1 MVWVRQYQ
9 GMSGK
14 QHSLCAGG
22 PGGREH
28 NAQNAPN
35 KQYANQLSQRHG
47 GDGRHSNVCSA
58 HHIGVVPFI
67 KKEPAV
73 LVLLGFAMIA
83 VFMVLI
89 MTKKLTPVL
98 ALIIVPTVFGLFA
111 GAGLGIGDMV
121 MDSMKS
127 MTSTAALLMFAIIYF
142 GLMIDVGL
150 FDPLVRFILRK
161 LGNDPAK
168 VVLGTALL
176 AAAVSLD
183 GDGSTTFILTTAA
196 MLPIYLR
203 LKMSPVVLTCVAG
216 LANGTMNIVP
226 WGGPTARAA
235 TALKIDVNDV
245 FVPMIPSLIAG
256 LAVVLAFAWLLG
268 LQERNRL
275 RATQP
280 EIWGTPST
288 AEPFTT
294 DAFDG
299 GSSAGGSRTGG
310 SGSAP
315 VPAAGGPGGLSLEG
329 SSVAVLERTE
339 TLVDDSD
346 TAMADTALDP
356 NRKTLRPKLQWFN
369 LGLTV
374 AVMGMLIA
382 DLVPLPYVFMVG
394 SAIALLVNFPKVKD
408 QGAQLVAHAPSI
420 VAVVSMVMA
429 AAVLTGVLTG
439 TGMVEAMSAWLVQI
453 IPSDM
458 GPLMAVI
465 TGVLSIPMTFFM
477 SNDAFYFG
485 VLPVLAETAGHYGIS
500 AADMARASITG
511 QPFHMQSPLVP
522 AILLLV
528 SLAKVD
534 LGDHHK
540 KVLWRSA
547 VVSLVML
554 GVGML
559 TGAIGIG

>member
-1 MVWVRQYQ
+1 M
-9 GMSGK
+9 
-14 QHSLCAGG
+14 
-22 PGGREH
+22 
-28 NAQNAPN
+28 
-35 KQYANQLSQRHG
+35 
-47 GDGRHSNVCSA
+47 
-58 HHIGVVPFI
+58 

-121 MDSMKS
+121 LDSMKS

-168 VVLGTALL
+168 VVLGTAVL

-196 MLPIYLR
+196 MLPVYLR

-216 LANGTMNIVP
+216 LANGTMNILP

-235 TALKIDVNDV
+235 SALNLSVSDV

-256 LAVVLAFAWLLG
+256 LVVVFVFAWLLG

-275 RATQP
+275 RATAP
-280 EIWGTPST
+280 EIWDSAGT
-288 AEPFTT
+288 
-294 DAFDG
+294 FDG
-299 GSSAGGSRTGG
+299 GTPDGGTATGGSRTGRFGFGRPG
-310 SGSAP
+310 STPAGG
-315 VPAAGGPGGLSLEG
+315 VPAAGG

-339 TLVDDSD
+339 DLVDERDS
-346 TAMADTALDP
+346 AMADTALDP
-356 NRKTLRPKLQWFN
+356 NRATLRPKLQWFN

-374 AVMGMLIA
+374 AIMALLIA
-382 DLVPLPYVFMVG
+382 DLVPLPFVFMVG
-394 SAIALLVNFPKVKD
+394 SAIALLVNFPNLKD
-408 QGAQLVAHAPSI
+408 QSAQLVAHAPSI

-429 AAVLTGVLTG
+429 AAVLTGVLNG
-439 TGMVEAMSAWLVQI
+439 TGMVTAMSEWLVAI

-458 GPLMAVI
+458 GPFMAVI

-485 VLPVLAETAGHYGIS
+485 VLPVLSETAGHYGIS

-511 QPFHMQSPLVP
+511 QPFHLQSPLVP

-540 KVLWRSA
+540 KVLWRTA

-554 GVGML
+554 ATGVL

>member
-1 MVWVRQYQ
+1 
-9 GMSGK
+9 
-14 QHSLCAGG
+14 
-22 PGGREH
+22 
-28 NAQNAPN
+28 
-35 KQYANQLSQRHG
+35 
-47 GDGRHSNVCSA
+47 
-58 HHIGVVPFI
+58 
-67 KKEPAV
+67 V
-73 LVLLGFAMIA
+73 LVILGFAMIA

-111 GAGLGIGDMV
+111 GAGLGIGTMV

-150 FDPLVRFILRK
+150 FDPLVKFILRK

-168 VVLGTALL
+168 VVLGTAIL

-196 MLPIYLR
+196 MLPVYLR

-216 LANGTMNIVP
+216 LANGTMNILP

-245 FVPMIPSLIAG
+245 FVPMIPSLVAG
-256 LAVVLAFAWLLG
+256 LVVVFAFSWLLG

-275 RATQP
+275 RATAP
-280 EIWGTPST
+280 EIWGVPGT
-288 AEPFTT
+288 AEE
-294 DAFDG
+294 FDG
-299 GSSAGGSRTGG
+299 GASAGASGTGT
-310 SGSAP
+310 SGTGRKGNTPAP
-315 VPAAGGPGGLSLEG
+315 SGAAPAGG
-329 SSVAVLERTE
+329 SVAVLERTE
-339 TLVDDSD
+339 TLVDDNDS
-346 TAMADTALDP
+346 AMADTALDP
-356 NRKTLRPKLQWFN
+356 NRSTLRPKLFWFN
-369 LGLTV
+369 LALTV
-374 AVMGMLIA
+374 AVMVV
-382 DLVPLPYVFMVG
+382 LVANVIPLPFVFMVG
-394 SAIALLVNFPKVKD
+394 AAIALLVNFPKVKD
-408 QGAQLVAHAPSI
+408 QGAQLIAHAPSI

-429 AAVLTGVLTG
+429 AAVLTGVLKG

-453 IPSDM
+453 IPTSM
-458 GPLMAVI
+458 GPFMAVI

-485 VLPVLAETAGHYGIS
+485 VLPVLSETAAHYGVG
-500 AADMARASITG
+500 AADMARGSITG
-511 QPFHMQSPLVP
+511 QPFHLQSPLVP

-540 KVLWRSA
+540 KVLWRTA
-547 VVSLVML
+547 VISLVML

>member
-1 MVWVRQYQ
+1 M
-9 GMSGK
+9 
-14 QHSLCAGG
+14 
-22 PGGREH
+22 
-28 NAQNAPN
+28 
-35 KQYANQLSQRHG
+35 
-47 GDGRHSNVCSA
+47 
-58 HHIGVVPFI
+58 
-67 KKEPAV
+67 

-111 GAGLGIGDMV
+111 GAGLGIGPMV
-121 MDSMKS
+121 LDSMKS

-168 VVLGTALL
+168 VVLGTAIL

-196 MLPIYLR
+196 MLPVYLR

-216 LANGTMNIVP
+216 LANGTMNILP

-235 TALKIDVNDV
+235 SALKIDVNEV
-245 FVPMIPSLIAG
+245 FVPMVPSLIAG
-256 LAVVLAFAWLLG
+256 LVVVFVFAWLLG

-275 RATQP
+275 RTVAP
-280 EIWGTPST
+280 EIW
-288 AEPFTT
+288 AEGVE
-294 DAFDG
+294 FDG
-299 GSSAGGSRTGG
+299 GSSTGRTGTTPTGTTRTGTTRTGTTPAGGVPTTGG
-310 SGSAP
+310 
-315 VPAAGGPGGLSLEG
+315 G

-339 TLVDDSD
+339 DLVDEHDS
-346 TAMADTALDP
+346 AMADTALDP
-356 NRKTLRPKLQWFN
+356 NRKTLRPKLFWFN

-374 AVMGMLIA
+374 AVMVT
-382 DLVPLPYVFMVG
+382 LVANIIPLPFVFMVA
-394 SAIALLVNFPKVKD
+394 SAVALLVNFPKVKD
-408 QGAQLVAHAPSI
+408 QGAQLIAHAPSI

-429 AAVLTGVLTG
+429 AAVLTGVLNG
-439 TGMVEAMSAWLVQI
+439 TGMVKAMSEWLVAI
-453 IPSDM
+453 IPADM
-458 GPLMAVI
+458 GPFMAVI

-485 VLPVLAETAGHYGIS
+485 VLPVLSETAAHYGVG

-511 QPFHMQSPLVP
+511 QPFHLQSPLVP

-540 KVLWRSA
+540 KVLWRTA
-547 VVSLVML
+547 VISLVML
-554 GVGML
+554 GVGVL

>member
-1 MVWVRQYQ
+1 M
-9 GMSGK
+9 
-14 QHSLCAGG
+14 
-22 PGGREH
+22 
-28 NAQNAPN
+28 
-35 KQYANQLSQRHG
+35 
-47 GDGRHSNVCSA
+47 
-58 HHIGVVPFI
+58 
-67 KKEPAV
+67 

-121 MDSMKS
+121 MESMKS

-168 VVLGTALL
+168 VVLGTAIL

-235 TALKIDVNDV
+235 SALNIDVNDV
-245 FVPMIPSLIAG
+245 FVPMIPSLLAG
-256 LAVVLAFAWLLG
+256 ITVVFAFAWLLG

-280 EIWGTPST
+280 EIWGVPDT
-288 AEPFTT
+288 AE
-294 DAFDG
+294 AFDG
-299 GSSAGGSRTGG
+299 GIHPSGGAVGAGTGRG
-310 SGSAP
+310 RKGTN
-315 VPAAGGPGGLSLEG
+315 PGGAAPAVGS

-339 TLVDDSD
+339 DLVDAHD

-356 NRKTLRPKLQWFN
+356 NRSTLRPKLQWFN

-394 SAIALLVNFPKVKD
+394 SAIALLVNFPNVKD
-408 QGAQLVAHAPSI
+408 QGAQLVAHSSSI

-429 AAVLTGVLTG
+429 ASVLTGVLTG

-453 IPSDM
+453 IPSSM

-485 VLPVLAETAGHYGIS
+485 VLPVLSETAGHYGIS
-500 AADMARASITG
+500 AAEMARASITG

-554 GVGML
+554 GIGML

>member
-1 MVWVRQYQ
+1 M
-9 GMSGK
+9 
-14 QHSLCAGG
+14 
-22 PGGREH
+22 
-28 NAQNAPN
+28 
-35 KQYANQLSQRHG
+35 
-47 GDGRHSNVCSA
+47 
-58 HHIGVVPFI
+58 
-67 KKEPAV
+67 
-73 LVLLGFAMIA
+73 LVILGFAMIA

-121 MDSMKS
+121 LDSMKS

-150 FDPLVRFILRK
+150 FDPLVKFILRK

-245 FVPMIPSLIAG
+245 FVPMLPSLIG
-256 LAVVLAFAWLLG
+256 GIVVVLAFAWILG

-280 EIWGTPST
+280 EIWGVPDT
-288 AEPFTT
+288 AEG
-294 DAFDG
+294 FDG
-299 GSSAGGSRTGG
+299 GTTAGGSGTGASAGRGRTGG
-310 SGSAP
+310 T
-315 VPAAGGPGGLSLEG
+315 PGGAAPAG
-329 SSVAVLERTE
+329 SGDGSVAVLERTE
-339 TLVDDSD
+339 TLVDEHD

-356 NRKTLRPKLQWFN
+356 NRSTLRPKLFWFN
-369 LGLTV
+369 LALTV

-429 AAVLTGVLTG
+429 ASVLTGVLTG

-453 IPSDM
+453 IPSSM
-458 GPLMAVI
+458 GPLMGVI
-465 TGVLSIPMTFFM
+465 TGLLSIPMTFFM

-485 VLPVLAETAGHYGIS
+485 VLPVLSETAAHYGIS
-500 AADMARASITG
+500 AAEMARASITG

-540 KVLWRSA
+540 KVLWRAA

-554 GVGML
+554 GIGML

>member
-1 MVWVRQYQ
+1 M
-9 GMSGK
+9 
-14 QHSLCAGG
+14 
-22 PGGREH
+22 
-28 NAQNAPN
+28 
-35 KQYANQLSQRHG
+35 
-47 GDGRHSNVCSA
+47 
-58 HHIGVVPFI
+58 
-67 KKEPAV
+67 
-73 LVLLGFAMIA
+73 LVILGFAMIA

-121 MDSMKS
+121 LDSMKS

-150 FDPLVRFILRK
+150 FDPLVKFILRK

-245 FVPMIPSLIAG
+245 FVPMIPSLIG
-256 LAVVLAFAWLLG
+256 GIVVVLVFAWILG

-275 RATQP
+275 RSTQP
-280 EIWGTPST
+280 EIWGVPDT
-288 AEPFTT
+288 AAE
-294 DAFDG
+294 FDG
-299 GSSAGGSRTGG
+299 GAPDGPAAGSGAGRGSKGNTPGGAAPAGGSVDGG
-310 SGSAP
+310 
-315 VPAAGGPGGLSLEG
+315 
-329 SSVAVLERTE
+329 SVAVLERTE
-339 TLVDDSD
+339 TLVDDHD
-346 TAMADTALDP
+346 AAMADTALDP
-356 NRKTLRPKLQWFN
+356 NRSTLRPKLFWFN

-374 AVMGMLIA
+374 AVMAMLIA

-408 QGAQLVAHAPSI
+408 QGAQLVAHSSSI

-429 AAVLTGVLTG
+429 ASVLTGVLTG

-453 IPSDM
+453 IPSSM

-465 TGVLSIPMTFFM
+465 TGLLSIPMTFFM

-485 VLPVLAETAGHYGIS
+485 VLPVLSETAAHYGIG
-500 AADMARASITG
+500 AAEMARASITG

-540 KVLWRSA
+540 KVLWRAA

-554 GVGML
+554 GIGML

>member
-1 MVWVRQYQ
+1 MCRC
-9 GMSGK
+9 S
-14 QHSLCAGG
+14 HS
-22 PGGREH
+22 
-28 NAQNAPN
+28 
-35 KQYANQLSQRHG
+35 
-47 GDGRHSNVCSA
+47 
-58 HHIGVVPFI
+58 
-67 KKEPAV
+67 KEPAV

-121 MDSMKS
+121 MESMKS

-168 VVLGTALL
+168 VVLGTAIL

-235 TALKIDVNDV
+235 SALNIDVNDV
-245 FVPMIPSLIAG
+245 FVPMIPSLLAG
-256 LAVVLAFAWLLG
+256 ITVVFAFAWLLG

-280 EIWGTPST
+280 EIWGVPDT
-288 AEPFTT
+288 AE
-294 DAFDG
+294 AFDADKP
-299 GSSAGGSRTGG
+299 AGGAGTGRG
-310 SGSAP
+310 RKGTN
-315 VPAAGGPGGLSLEG
+315 PGGAAPAVGS

-339 TLVDDSD
+339 DLVDDHD

-394 SAIALLVNFPKVKD
+394 SAIALLVNFPNVKD
-408 QGAQLVAHAPSI
+408 QAAQIVAHAPSV

-453 IPSDM
+453 IPSSM

-485 VLPVLAETAGHYGIS
+485 VLPVLSETAGHYGIS
-500 AADMARASITG
+500 AAEMARASITG

-554 GVGML
+554 GIGML

>member
-1 MVWVRQYQ
+1 M
-9 GMSGK
+9 
-14 QHSLCAGG
+14 
-22 PGGREH
+22 
-28 NAQNAPN
+28 
-35 KQYANQLSQRHG
+35 
-47 GDGRHSNVCSA
+47 
-58 HHIGVVPFI
+58 
-67 KKEPAV
+67 

-111 GAGLGIGDMV
+111 GAGLGIGPMV

-150 FDPLVRFILRK
+150 FDPLVKFILRK

-168 VVLGTALL
+168 VVLGTAIL

-196 MLPIYLR
+196 MLPVYLR

-216 LANGTMNIVP
+216 LANGTMNILP

-235 TALKIDVNDV
+235 TALKLDVNDV
-245 FVPMIPSLIAG
+245 FVPMVPSLIVG
-256 LAVVLAFAWLLG
+256 LIVVLVFSWLLG

-275 RATQP
+275 RTTAP
-280 EIWGTPST
+280 EIWGDVADPS
-288 AEPFTT
+288 E
-294 DAFDG
+294 AFDDGTGRG
-299 GSSAGGSRTGG
+299 GALAAASGTGSGSGSGKGRFGFGRTAGKPGTGGG
-310 SGSAP
+310 SG
-315 VPAAGGPGGLSLEG
+315 
-329 SSVAVLERTE
+329 VAVLERPE
-339 TLVDDSD
+339 TLVDDHD

-356 NRKTLRPKLQWFN
+356 NRTTLRPKLFWFN

-374 AVMGMLIA
+374 AVMVTLVANI
-382 DLVPLPYVFMVG
+382 VPLPFVFMVG

-408 QGAQLVAHAPSI
+408 QGAQLIAHAPSI

-429 AAVLTGVLTG
+429 AAVLTGVLNG
-439 TGMVEAMSAWLVQI
+439 TGMVKAMSEWLVQI
-453 IPSDM
+453 IPADM
-458 GPLMAVI
+458 GPFMAVI
-465 TGVLSIPMTFFM
+465 TGLLSIPMTFFM

-485 VLPVLAETAGHYGIS
+485 VLPVLSETAAHYGVG

-511 QPFHMQSPLVP
+511 QPFHLQSPLVP

-540 KVLWRSA
+540 KVLWRTA
-547 VVSLVML
+547 VISIVML
-554 GVGML
+554 AVGVL

>member
-1 MVWVRQYQ
+1 M
-9 GMSGK
+9 
-14 QHSLCAGG
+14 
-22 PGGREH
+22 
-28 NAQNAPN
+28 
-35 KQYANQLSQRHG
+35 
-47 GDGRHSNVCSA
+47 
-58 HHIGVVPFI
+58 
-67 KKEPAV
+67 

-235 TALKIDVNDV
+235 SALKIDVNEV
-245 FVPMIPSLIAG
+245 FVPMIPSLAAG
-256 LAVVLAFAWLLG
+256 LAVVLVFAWVLG

-280 EIWGTPST
+280 EIWGVPDT
-288 AEPFTT
+288 AEG
-294 DAFDG
+294 FDG
-299 GSSAGGSRTGG
+299 GTPAGGSGTGRGRKGTGPAGAAPAVGG
-310 SGSAP
+310 SG
-315 VPAAGGPGGLSLEG
+315 
-329 SSVAVLERTE
+329 VAVLERTE
-339 TLVDDSD
+339 ALVDEND

-369 LGLTV
+369 LALTV

-394 SAIALLVNFPKVKD
+394 SAIALLVNFPHVKD
-408 QGAQLVAHAPSI
+408 QATQIVAHAPSI

-429 AAVLTGVLTG
+429 AAVLTGVLKG

-453 IPSDM
+453 IPSNM

-465 TGVLSIPMTFFM
+465 TGLLSIPMTFFM

-485 VLPVLAETAGHYGIS
+485 VLPVLSETAAHYGIS
-500 AADMARASITG
+500 GAEMARASITG

-540 KVLWRSA
+540 KVLWRAA

-554 GVGML
+554 GIGML

>member
-1 MVWVRQYQ
+1 M
-9 GMSGK
+9 
-14 QHSLCAGG
+14 
-22 PGGREH
+22 
-28 NAQNAPN
+28 
-35 KQYANQLSQRHG
+35 
-47 GDGRHSNVCSA
+47 
-58 HHIGVVPFI
+58 
-67 KKEPAV
+67 

-111 GAGLGIGDMV
+111 GAGLGIGPMV

-168 VVLGTALL
+168 VVLGTAIL

-196 MLPIYLR
+196 MLPVYLR

-216 LANGTMNIVP
+216 LANGTMNILP

-235 TALKIDVNDV
+235 TALNLDVNDV

-256 LAVVLAFAWLLG
+256 LVVVFAFSWLLG

-275 RATQP
+275 RAVAP
-280 EIWGTPST
+280 EIWSVPDS
-288 AEPFTT
+288 AESLV
-294 DAFDG
+294 DGDG
-299 GSSAGGSRTGG
+299 GTAAGSGNGGSTRTAGKPGTGG
-310 SGSAP
+310 
-315 VPAAGGPGGLSLEG
+315 AG
-329 SSVAVLERTE
+329 VAVLDRTE
-339 TLVDDSD
+339 TLVDDRDS
-346 TAMADTALDP
+346 AMADTALDP
-356 NRKTLRPKLQWFN
+356 NRATLRPKLFWFN

-374 AVMGMLIA
+374 AVMVT
-382 DLVPLPYVFMVG
+382 LVANIIPLPFVFMVG

-408 QGAQLVAHAPSI
+408 QAAQLIAHAPSI

-429 AAVLTGVLTG
+429 AAVLTGVLNG
-439 TGMVEAMSAWLVQI
+439 TGMVKAMSEWLVAI
-453 IPSDM
+453 IPADM
-458 GPLMAVI
+458 GPFMAVI

-485 VLPVLAETAGHYGIS
+485 VLPVLSETAGHYGVG

-511 QPFHMQSPLVP
+511 QPFHLQSPLVP

-540 KVLWRSA
+540 KVLWRTA
-547 VVSLVML
+547 VISLVML
-554 GVGML
+554 GVGVL

>member
-1 MVWVRQYQ
+1 M
-9 GMSGK
+9 
-14 QHSLCAGG
+14 
-22 PGGREH
+22 
-28 NAQNAPN
+28 
-35 KQYANQLSQRHG
+35 
-47 GDGRHSNVCSA
+47 
-58 HHIGVVPFI
+58 
-67 KKEPAV
+67 

-98 ALIIVPTVFGLFA
+98 ALIIVPTIFGLFA
-111 GAGLGIGDMV
+111 GAGLGIGPMV

-168 VVLGTALL
+168 VVVGTAIL

-196 MLPIYLR
+196 MLPVYLR

-216 LANGTMNIVP
+216 LANGTMNILP

-235 TALKIDVNDV
+235 TALKLDVNDV
-245 FVPMIPSLIAG
+245 FVPMVPSLIAG
-256 LAVVLAFAWLLG
+256 LVVVLVFSWLLG

-275 RATQP
+275 RTVAP
-280 EIWGTPST
+280 EIWGDGGTFEGGT
-288 AEPFTT
+288 
-294 DAFDG
+294 FDG
-299 GSSAGGSRTGG
+299 GSAPTGG
-310 SGSAP
+310 TGRRASGGKGSTP
-315 VPAAGGPGGLSLEG
+315 PAGLPTGGG
-329 SSVAVLERTE
+329 SVAVLERTE
-339 TLVDDSD
+339 VLVDDHD

-356 NRKTLRPKLQWFN
+356 NRKTLRPKLFWFN

-374 AVMGMLIA
+374 AVMGT
-382 DLVPLPYVFMVG
+382 LVANIIPLPFVFMVG
-394 SAIALLVNFPKVKD
+394 SAIALLVNFPKVKE
-408 QGAQLVAHAPSI
+408 QGAQLIAHAPSI

-429 AAVLTGVLTG
+429 AAVLTGVLNG
-439 TGMVEAMSAWLVQI
+439 TGMVKAMSEWLVQI
-453 IPSDM
+453 IPADM
-458 GPLMAVI
+458 GPFMAII

-485 VLPVLAETAGHYGIS
+485 VLPVLSETAAHYGVS

-511 QPFHMQSPLVP
+511 QPFHLQSPLVP

-528 SLAKVD
+528 SLANVD

-540 KVLWRSA
+540 KVLWRTG
-547 VVSLVML
+547 VISLVML
-554 GVGML
+554 AVGVL

>member
-1 MVWVRQYQ
+1 M
-9 GMSGK
+9 
-14 QHSLCAGG
+14 
-22 PGGREH
+22 
-28 NAQNAPN
+28 
-35 KQYANQLSQRHG
+35 
-47 GDGRHSNVCSA
+47 
-58 HHIGVVPFI
+58 
-67 KKEPAV
+67 

-111 GAGLGIGDMV
+111 GAGLGIGPMV

-150 FDPLVRFILRK
+150 FDPLVKFILRK

-168 VVLGTALL
+168 VVLGTAIL

-196 MLPIYLR
+196 MLPVYLR

-216 LANGTMNIVP
+216 LANGTMNILP

-235 TALKIDVNDV
+235 TALKLDVNDV
-245 FVPMIPSLIAG
+245 FVPMVPSLIVG
-256 LAVVLAFAWLLG
+256 LIVVLVFSWLLG

-275 RATQP
+275 RTVAP
-280 EIWGTPST
+280 GIWGDVADPS
-288 AEPFTT
+288 E
-294 DAFDG
+294 AFDG
-299 GSSAGGSRTGG
+299 GNGRGGAVAAGSSASGSGKGGSRTAGKPGTGG
-310 SGSAP
+310 G
-315 VPAAGGPGGLSLEG
+315 AG
-329 SSVAVLERTE
+329 VVVLERTE
-339 TLVDDSD
+339 ELVDEHD

-356 NRKTLRPKLQWFN
+356 NRATLRPKLFWFN
-369 LGLTV
+369 LALTV
-374 AVMGMLIA
+374 AVMVTLVANI
-382 DLVPLPYVFMVG
+382 VPLPFVFMVG

-408 QGAQLVAHAPSI
+408 QGAQLIAHAPSI

-429 AAVLTGVLTG
+429 AAVLTGVLNG
-439 TGMVEAMSAWLVQI
+439 TGMVKAMSEWLVQI
-453 IPSDM
+453 IPADM
-458 GPLMAVI
+458 GPFMAVI
-465 TGVLSIPMTFFM
+465 TGLLSIPMTFFM

-485 VLPVLAETAGHYGIS
+485 VLPVLSETAAHYGVG

-511 QPFHMQSPLVP
+511 QPFHLQSPLVP

-528 SLAKVD
+528 SLAKVE

-540 KVLWRSA
+540 KVLWRTA
-547 VVSLVML
+547 VISIVML
-554 GVGML
+554 AVGVL

>member
-1 MVWVRQYQ
+1 M
-9 GMSGK
+9 
-14 QHSLCAGG
+14 
-22 PGGREH
+22 
-28 NAQNAPN
+28 
-35 KQYANQLSQRHG
+35 
-47 GDGRHSNVCSA
+47 
-58 HHIGVVPFI
+58 
-67 KKEPAV
+67 
-73 LVLLGFAMIA
+73 LVILGFAMIA

-121 MDSMKS
+121 LDSMKS

-150 FDPLVRFILRK
+150 FDPLVKFILRK

-235 TALKIDVNDV
+235 TALEIDVNDV

-256 LAVVLAFAWLLG
+256 VAVVLAFAWLLG

-280 EIWGTPST
+280 EIWGVPDT
-288 AEPFTT
+288 AEN
-294 DAFDG
+294 FDG
-299 GSSAGGSRTGG
+299 GASAGSTGGGSGTGRGRTGG
-310 SGSAP
+310 TAGVNAP
-315 VPAAGGPGGLSLEG
+315 AGAAPATGGLSPEG
-329 SSVAVLERTE
+329 SSVAVLDRPED
-339 TLVDDSD
+339 LVDDSD

-356 NRKTLRPKLQWFN
+356 NRSTLRPKLFWFN
-369 LGLTV
+369 LALTV

-408 QGAQLVAHAPSI
+408 QGTQLVAHAPSI

-429 AAVLTGVLTG
+429 ASVLTGVLTG

-453 IPSDM
+453 IPSSM
-458 GPLMAVI
+458 GPFMAVI

-485 VLPVLAETAGHYGIS
+485 VLPVLSETAAHYGIS
-500 AADMARASITG
+500 AAEMARASITG

-554 GVGML
+554 GIGML

>member
-1 MVWVRQYQ
+1 M
-9 GMSGK
+9 
-14 QHSLCAGG
+14 
-22 PGGREH
+22 
-28 NAQNAPN
+28 
-35 KQYANQLSQRHG
+35 
-47 GDGRHSNVCSA
+47 
-58 HHIGVVPFI
+58 
-67 KKEPAV
+67 

-245 FVPMIPSLIAG
+245 FVPMLPSLLAG
-256 LAVVLAFAWLLG
+256 IAVVLAFAWLLG
-268 LQERNRL
+268 IQERNRL

-280 EIWGTPST
+280 EIWGVPDT
-288 AEPFTT
+288 AE
-294 DAFDG
+294 AFDG
-299 GSSAGGSRTGG
+299 GTSAGGSRTGSSG
-310 SGSAP
+310 SGRPGSGRGPAP
-315 VPAAGGPGGLSLEG
+315 VPATGGPGVGNSP
-329 SSVAVLERTE
+329 VAVLERTE

-356 NRKTLRPKLQWFN
+356 NRKTLRPRLQWFN

-394 SAIALLVNFPKVKD
+394 SAIALLVNFPHVKD

-485 VLPVLAETAGHYGIS
+485 VLPVLSETAAHYGIS
-500 AADMARASITG
+500 AAEMARASITG

-554 GVGML
+554 AVGML
-559 TGAIGIG
+559 TGAIGVG

>member
-1 MVWVRQYQ
+1 
-9 GMSGK
+9 
-14 QHSLCAGG
+14 
-22 PGGREH
+22 
-28 NAQNAPN
+28 
-35 KQYANQLSQRHG
+35 
-47 GDGRHSNVCSA
+47 
-58 HHIGVVPFI
+58 
-67 KKEPAV
+67 
-73 LVLLGFAMIA
+73 MIA

-89 MTKKLTPVL
+89 MTKKMTPVL

-121 MDSMKS
+121 LDSMKS

-235 TALKIDVNDV
+235 SALKIDVNEV

-256 LAVVLAFAWLLG
+256 LAVVLVFAWVLG

-275 RATQP
+275 RATAP
-280 EIWGTPST
+280 EIWGVPDT
-288 AEPFTT
+288 AEE
-294 DAFDG
+294 FDG
-299 GSSAGGSRTGG
+299 GTSGGRPAGGSGRGRNG
-310 SGSAP
+310 SGTAP
-315 VPAAGGPGGLSLEG
+315 VPATEGPVVGGSL
-329 SSVAVLERTE
+329 AVLERTE

-394 SAIALLVNFPKVKD
+394 SAIALLVNFPHVKD
-408 QGAQLVAHAPSI
+408 QGAQLVAHAQSI

-485 VLPVLAETAGHYGIS
+485 VLPVLSETAAHYGIS
-500 AADMARASITG
+500 AAEMARASITG

>member
-1 MVWVRQYQ
+1 M
-9 GMSGK
+9 
-14 QHSLCAGG
+14 
-22 PGGREH
+22 
-28 NAQNAPN
+28 
-35 KQYANQLSQRHG
+35 
-47 GDGRHSNVCSA
+47 
-58 HHIGVVPFI
+58 
-67 KKEPAV
+67 

-235 TALKIDVNDV
+235 SALKIDVNEV
-245 FVPMIPSLIAG
+245 FVPMIPSLAAG
-256 LAVVLAFAWLLG
+256 LAVVLVFAWVLG

-280 EIWGTPST
+280 EIWGVPDT
-288 AEPFTT
+288 AE
-294 DAFDG
+294 AFDG
-299 GSSAGGSRTGG
+299 GTPASGTGSGTG
-310 SGSAP
+310 SGSG
-315 VPAAGGPGGLSLEG
+315 AGTFRSGAGRKGNNPGGAAPAVAG
-329 SSVAVLERTE
+329 SAGSGVAVLERTE
-339 TLVDDSD
+339 TPVDEDN
-346 TAMADTALDP
+346 TAMAGTALDP
-356 NRKTLRPKLQWFN
+356 NRTTLRPRLQWFN
-369 LGLTV
+369 LALTV

-394 SAIALLVNFPKVKD
+394 SAIALLVNFPHVKD
-408 QGAQLVAHAPSI
+408 QAAQIVAHAPSI

-453 IPSDM
+453 IPSSM

-465 TGVLSIPMTFFM
+465 TGLLSIPMTFFM

-485 VLPVLAETAGHYGIS
+485 VLPVLSETAAHYGIS
-500 AADMARASITG
+500 GAEMARASITG

-540 KVLWRSA
+540 KVLWRAA

-554 GVGML
+554 GIGVL

>member
-1 MVWVRQYQ
+1 M
-9 GMSGK
+9 
-14 QHSLCAGG
+14 
-22 PGGREH
+22 
-28 NAQNAPN
+28 
-35 KQYANQLSQRHG
+35 
-47 GDGRHSNVCSA
+47 
-58 HHIGVVPFI
+58 
-67 KKEPAV
+67 

-121 MDSMKS
+121 LDSMKS

-150 FDPLVRFILRK
+150 FDPLVKFILRK

-168 VVLGTALL
+168 VVLGTAIL

-196 MLPIYLR
+196 MLPVYLR

-216 LANGTMNIVP
+216 LANGTMNILP

-235 TALKIDVNDV
+235 TALHLDVNDV

-256 LAVVLAFAWLLG
+256 LVVVFAFSWLLG

-275 RATQP
+275 RATEP
-280 EIWGTPST
+280 EIWGVPDSP
-288 AEPFTT
+288 E
-294 DAFDG
+294 AFDG
-299 GSSAGGSRTGG
+299 GTTAGGSGTGRSG
-310 SGSAP
+310 SGT
-315 VPAAGGPGGLSLEG
+315 PASGTPAVGGFPAG

-339 TLVDDSD
+339 TLVDDHDS
-346 TAMADTALDP
+346 AMADTALDP
-356 NRKTLRPKLQWFN
+356 NRSTLRPKLIWFN
-369 LGLTV
+369 LVLTI
-374 AVMGMLIA
+374 AVMVMLVA
-382 DLVPLPYVFMVG
+382 DLVPLPFVFMVG
-394 SAIALLVNFPKVKD
+394 SAIALVVNFPNVKE
-408 QGAQLVAHAPSI
+408 QGAQLIAHAPSI

-453 IPSDM
+453 IPSSM
-458 GPLMAVI
+458 GPFMAVI

-485 VLPVLAETAGHYGIS
+485 VLPVLSETAGHYGIS
-500 AADMARASITG
+500 AAEMARASITG
-511 QPFHMQSPLVP
+511 QPFHLQSPLVP

-540 KVLWRSA
+540 KVLWRTA
-547 VVSLVML
+547 VISLVML

>member
-1 MVWVRQYQ
+1 M
-9 GMSGK
+9 
-14 QHSLCAGG
+14 
-22 PGGREH
+22 
-28 NAQNAPN
+28 
-35 KQYANQLSQRHG
+35 
-47 GDGRHSNVCSA
+47 
-58 HHIGVVPFI
+58 
-67 KKEPAV
+67 

-83 VFMVLI
+83 VFMALI

-127 MTSTAALLMFAIIYF
+127 MTSTAALLMFAIVYF

-150 FDPLVRFILRK
+150 FDPLVKFILRK

-168 VVLGTALL
+168 VVLGTAIL

-196 MLPIYLR
+196 MLPVYLR

-216 LANGTMNIVP
+216 LANGTMNILP

-245 FVPMIPSLIAG
+245 FVPMVPSLIAG
-256 LAVVLAFAWLLG
+256 LLVVFAFAWVLG

-275 RATQP
+275 RATAP
-280 EIWGTPST
+280 EIWGEL
-288 AEPFTT
+288 ADLD

-299 GSSAGGSRTGG
+299 GTGTRADGGTSRGGAGARPSGGGSSGNGG
-310 SGSAP
+310 
-315 VPAAGGPGGLSLEG
+315 
-329 SSVAVLERTE
+329 VAVLERTE
-339 TLVDDSD
+339 LLVDDHD

-356 NRKTLRPKLQWFN
+356 NRPTLRPKLFWFN
-369 LGLTV
+369 LGLTA
-374 AVMGMLIA
+374 AVMVMLVL

-408 QGAQLVAHAPSI
+408 QGAQLIAHAPSI

-429 AAVLTGVLTG
+429 AAVLTGVLNG
-439 TGMVEAMSAWLVQI
+439 TGMVKEMSAWLVQI
-453 IPSDM
+453 IPTELGPFM
-458 GPLMAVI
+458 GVI
-465 TGVLSIPMTFFM
+465 TGLLSIPMTFFM

-485 VLPVLAETAGHYGIS
+485 VLPVLSETAAHYGVG

-528 SLAKVD
+528 SLSKVE

-547 VVSLVML
+547 VVSVVML

>member
-1 MVWVRQYQ
+1 M
-9 GMSGK
+9 
-14 QHSLCAGG
+14 
-22 PGGREH
+22 
-28 NAQNAPN
+28 
-35 KQYANQLSQRHG
+35 
-47 GDGRHSNVCSA
+47 
-58 HHIGVVPFI
+58 
-67 KKEPAV
+67 

-98 ALIIVPTVFGLFA
+98 ALIIVPTIFGLFA

-235 TALKIDVNDV
+235 SALKIDVNDV

-256 LAVVLAFAWLLG
+256 LAVVLVFAWVLG

-275 RATQP
+275 RTTQP
-280 EIWGTPST
+280 EIWSVPET
-288 AEPFTT
+288 AEG
-294 DAFDG
+294 FDG
-299 GSSAGGSRTGG
+299 GAPAGGGRTGSGRGG
-310 SGSAP
+310 SGRGTAP
-315 VPAAGGPGGLSLEG
+315 VPATNGPAVGGSSGG

-339 TLVDDSD
+339 LLVDDSD

-369 LGLTV
+369 LALTV

-394 SAIALLVNFPKVKD
+394 SAIALLVNFPHVKD

-453 IPSDM
+453 IPSSM

-485 VLPVLAETAGHYGIS
+485 VLPVLSETAAHYGIS
-500 AADMARASITG
+500 AAEMARASITG

-547 VVSLVML
+547 VVALVML
-554 GVGML
+554 AVAVL

>member
-1 MVWVRQYQ
+1 M
-9 GMSGK
+9 
-14 QHSLCAGG
+14 
-22 PGGREH
+22 
-28 NAQNAPN
+28 
-35 KQYANQLSQRHG
+35 
-47 GDGRHSNVCSA
+47 
-58 HHIGVVPFI
+58 
-67 KKEPAV
+67 

-98 ALIIVPTVFGLFA
+98 ALIIVPTIFGLFA
-111 GAGLGIGDMV
+111 GAGLGIGPMV

-150 FDPLVRFILRK
+150 FDPLVKFILRK

-168 VVLGTALL
+168 VVLGTAIL

-196 MLPIYLR
+196 MLPVYLR

-216 LANGTMNIVP
+216 LANGTMNILP

-235 TALKIDVNDV
+235 TALKLDVNDV
-245 FVPMIPSLIAG
+245 FVPMVPSLIVG
-256 LAVVLAFAWLLG
+256 LIVVLVFSWLLG

-275 RATQP
+275 RTTAP
-280 EIWGTPST
+280 EIWGDVANPS
-288 AEPFTT
+288 

-299 GSSAGGSRTGG
+299 GTGRGGSAATGAGTGG
-310 SGSAP
+310 SGVSKGRFGFGRTAP
-315 VPAAGGPGGLSLEG
+315 KPVTGGGAG
-329 SSVAVLERTE
+329 VAVLERTE
-339 TLVDDSD
+339 ELVDDHD

-356 NRKTLRPKLQWFN
+356 NRTTLRPKLFWFN

-374 AVMGMLIA
+374 AVMVTLVANI
-382 DLVPLPYVFMVG
+382 VPLPFVFMVG

-408 QGAQLVAHAPSI
+408 QGAQLIAHAPSI

-429 AAVLTGVLTG
+429 AAVLTGVLNG
-439 TGMVEAMSAWLVQI
+439 TGMVKAMSEWLVQI
-453 IPSDM
+453 IPADM
-458 GPLMAVI
+458 GPFMAVI

-485 VLPVLAETAGHYGIS
+485 VLPVLSETAAHYGVG

-511 QPFHMQSPLVP
+511 QPFHLQSPLVP

-540 KVLWRSA
+540 KVLWRTA
-547 VVSLVML
+547 VISIVML
-554 GVGML
+554 AVGVL
-559 TGAIGIG
+559 TGAIGMG

>member
-1 MVWVRQYQ
+1 M
-9 GMSGK
+9 
-14 QHSLCAGG
+14 
-22 PGGREH
+22 
-28 NAQNAPN
+28 
-35 KQYANQLSQRHG
+35 
-47 GDGRHSNVCSA
+47 
-58 HHIGVVPFI
+58 
-67 KKEPAV
+67 

-235 TALKIDVNDV
+235 SALKIDVNEV
-245 FVPMIPSLIAG
+245 FVPMIPSLAAG
-256 LAVVLAFAWLLG
+256 LAVVLVFAWVLG

-280 EIWGTPST
+280 EIWGVPDT
-288 AEPFTT
+288 AE
-294 DAFDG
+294 AFDG
-299 GSSAGGSRTGG
+299 GT
-310 SGSAP
+310 
-315 VPAAGGPGGLSLEG
+315 PAAGTGSGTFRSGAGRKGNNPGGAAPAVDGSAG

-339 TLVDDSD
+339 TLVDEDH
-346 TAMADTALDP
+346 TAMAGTALDP
-356 NRKTLRPKLQWFN
+356 NRTTLRPKLQWFN
-369 LGLTV
+369 LALTV

-394 SAIALLVNFPKVKD
+394 SAIALLVNFPDVKD
-408 QGAQLVAHAPSI
+408 QAAQIVAHAPSI

-453 IPSDM
+453 IPSSM

-465 TGVLSIPMTFFM
+465 TGLLSIPMTFFM

-485 VLPVLAETAGHYGIS
+485 VLPVLSETAAHYGIS
-500 AADMARASITG
+500 GAEMARASITG

-540 KVLWRSA
+540 KVLWRAA

-554 GVGML
+554 GIGVL

>member
-1 MVWVRQYQ
+1 M
-9 GMSGK
+9 
-14 QHSLCAGG
+14 
-22 PGGREH
+22 
-28 NAQNAPN
+28 
-35 KQYANQLSQRHG
+35 
-47 GDGRHSNVCSA
+47 
-58 HHIGVVPFI
+58 
-67 KKEPAV
+67 

-235 TALKIDVNDV
+235 SALKIDVNDV

-256 LAVVLAFAWLLG
+256 LAIVLVFAWVLG

-275 RATQP
+275 RATEP
-280 EIWGTPST
+280 EIWGVPSS
-288 AEPFTT
+288 AEPFTS

-299 GSSAGGSRTGG
+299 GTTAGGSRTSRGG
-310 SGSAP
+310 SGRSGSAP
-315 VPAAGGPGGLSLEG
+315 VPATGGPAVGGAAP
-329 SSVAVLERTE
+329 VAGVALLERPE
-339 TLVDDSD
+339 EHVDDSA
-346 TAMADTALDP
+346 AMAGTALDP

-394 SAIALLVNFPKVKD
+394 SAIALLVNFPHVKD
-408 QGAQLVAHAPSI
+408 QAAQIVAHAPSI

-453 IPSDM
+453 IPSSM

-485 VLPVLAETAGHYGIS
+485 VLPVLSETAAHYGIS
-500 AADMARASITG
+500 SAEMARASITG

-540 KVLWRSA
+540 KVLWRAA

-554 GVGML
+554 AVGML

>member
-1 MVWVRQYQ
+1 M
-9 GMSGK
+9 
-14 QHSLCAGG
+14 
-22 PGGREH
+22 
-28 NAQNAPN
+28 
-35 KQYANQLSQRHG
+35 
-47 GDGRHSNVCSA
+47 
-58 HHIGVVPFI
+58 
-67 KKEPAV
+67 

-121 MDSMKS
+121 MESMKS

-168 VVLGTALL
+168 VVLGTAIL

-235 TALKIDVNDV
+235 SALNIDVNDV
-245 FVPMIPSLIAG
+245 FVPMIPSLLAG
-256 LAVVLAFAWLLG
+256 IVVVFAFAWLLG

-280 EIWGTPST
+280 EIWGVPDT
-288 AEPFTT
+288 AE
-294 DAFDG
+294 AFDG
-299 GSSAGGSRTGG
+299 GKPAGGAGTGRG
-310 SGSAP
+310 RNGTS
-315 VPAAGGPGGLSLEG
+315 PGGAAPAVGS

-339 TLVDDSD
+339 DLVDEHD

-394 SAIALLVNFPKVKD
+394 SAIALLVNFPNVKD
-408 QGAQLVAHAPSI
+408 QAAQIVAHAPSV

-453 IPSDM
+453 IPSSM

-485 VLPVLAETAGHYGIS
+485 VLPVLSETAGHYGIS
-500 AADMARASITG
+500 AAEMARASITG

-554 GVGML
+554 GIGML

>member
-1 MVWVRQYQ
+1 M
-9 GMSGK
+9 
-14 QHSLCAGG
+14 
-22 PGGREH
+22 
-28 NAQNAPN
+28 
-35 KQYANQLSQRHG
+35 
-47 GDGRHSNVCSA
+47 
-58 HHIGVVPFI
+58 
-67 KKEPAV
+67 

-83 VFMVLI
+83 VFMALI

-127 MTSTAALLMFAIIYF
+127 MTSTAALLMFAIVYF

-150 FDPLVRFILRK
+150 FDPLVKFIIRK

-168 VVLGTALL
+168 VVLGTAIL

-196 MLPIYLR
+196 MLPVYLR

-216 LANGTMNIVP
+216 LANGTMNILP

-245 FVPMIPSLIAG
+245 FVPMVPSLIAG
-256 LAVVLAFAWLLG
+256 LVVVFAFAWILG
-268 LQERNRL
+268 IQERNRL
-275 RATQP
+275 RSTAP
-280 EIWGTPST
+280 EIWGEL
-288 AEPFTT
+288 ADLD

-299 GSSAGGSRTGG
+299 GAGT
-310 SGSAP
+310 
-315 VPAAGGPGGLSLEG
+315 PAAGGTSRGGSARPAG
-329 SSVAVLERTE
+329 TGVSGARPSGNGGVAVLERKETE
-339 TLVDDSD
+339 LLVDDHD

-356 NRKTLRPKLQWFN
+356 NRPTLRPKLFWFN
-369 LGLTV
+369 LGLTA
-374 AVMGMLIA
+374 AVMTMLIM

-408 QGAQLVAHAPSI
+408 QGAQLIAHAPSI

-453 IPSDM
+453 IPSSM
-458 GPLMAVI
+458 GPFMAVI
-465 TGVLSIPMTFFM
+465 TGLLSIPMTFFM

-485 VLPVLAETAGHYGIS
+485 VLPVLSETAAHYGIG

-528 SLAKVD
+528 SLSKVE

-547 VVSLVML
+547 VVSVVML